1 MAAVSIQ
8 LMPAETARCSASCL
22 TASAGLIRMPPVT
35 PPPNASSEMASPVRP
50 KKVFRITSCCFLFR
64 QRPPTLAHALGPEL
78 EALDLA
84 GRSLGQLRA
93 ELDPARILVR
103 RKRGLHVLLQ
113 RARKLLAGIVS
124 RLEDHEGLGLDQ
136 LVVVRPRYHRGL
148 QHVRMGAERAF
159 DLER

>member
-8 LMPAETARCSASCL
+8 LMPAEPARCSASCL
-22 TASAGLIRMPPVT
+22 TASAGLIRIPPVT
-35 PPPNASSEMASPVRP
+35 PPPNSSSEMASPVRP
-50 KKVFRITSCCFLFR
+50 KTVFRITFCCFFFSVEAA
-64 QRPPTLAHALGPEL
+64 TSAYALGPEL

-136 LVVVRPRYHRGL
+136 LVLIRPRHHRGL
-148 QHVRMGAERAF
+148 QHV
-159 DLER
+159 